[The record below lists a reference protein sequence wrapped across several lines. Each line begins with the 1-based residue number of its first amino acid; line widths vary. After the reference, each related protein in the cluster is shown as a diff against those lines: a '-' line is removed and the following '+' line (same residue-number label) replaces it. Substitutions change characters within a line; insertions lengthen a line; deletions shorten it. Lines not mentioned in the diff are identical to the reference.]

1 VSKKHFIVGTAGH
14 VDHGKSALVKA
25 LTGMDPDRLP
35 EEKARKITI
44 DLGFAHLDLPTLN
57 SQPAT
62 LSVSIIDVPGHEDF
76 VRNMIAGVGS
86 IDLAL
91 LVVAADDGW
100 MPQTEEHL
108 QILEYLG
115 VDAMIVALN
124 KSDLGNTDK
133 AVPQIAQRLQS
144 SVFANATI
152 VPVSARHGTGIDELR
167 SAIASELAKRNP
179 HRDVQKPRLFV
190 DRAFSVA
197 GTGTVVTGSLSGG
210 TLAIGQTVYI
220 QPDNFKTRVRSIQ
233 SHHSTLDCSEPGM
246 RTAVGLSDMPKT
258 TSDKA
263 IHRGNIVTG
272 SECESST
279 VIDVLL
285 QRSARLPE
293 HEPAARPLKSG
304 ASVHVHYGTARIAAI
319 VVLLEEEALE
329 IGKRTIAQLR
339 LTAPVVAFLTDR
351 FVLRDRSEQHT
362 IAGGIVLDPM
372 GRRESFRT
380 VEQRKLLLARTAAPG
395 DIDIF
400 LASEIARR
408 GPAHL
413 DTLLHQSHFSTKE
426 ILAAAERLQSNN
438 QITVHGEIVC
448 DAQSWS
454 ALKVRAIGMI
464 DDAHKKNTERAGL
477 DLNEFRA
484 ALRNLA
490 SDIFEALIADL
501 CSDGFVRKGSIIARG
516 SHSAALPPHLD
527 TIAKQILTTLSQKPF
542 EPPARKQIAPDMQS
556 GQVLRYLMEQ
566 GLVVEIAADL
576 VFSAD
581 AFTRAKEIIVSAIS
595 QDGAATASELRQ
607 ALQTSRR
614 IIVPLLERLDRD
626 RITRRDGDRRA
637 LPGHP
642 GGTSSSRPA
651 SSPDQ
656 VSSGP

>member
-1 VSKKHFIVGTAGH
+1 MSKKHFIVGTAGH

-25 LTGMDPDRLP
+25 LTGTDPDRLP

-44 DLGFAHLDLPTLN
+44 DLGFAHLDLPTPD
-57 SQPAT
+57 SQPSA

-86 IDLAL
+86 IDAAL

-124 KSDLGNTDK
+124 KSDLGNVDG
-133 AVPQIAQRLQS
+133 AIAQITQRLQG
-144 SVFANATI
+144 SVFANAAI
-152 VPVSARHGTGIDELR
+152 IPVSARRGTGIDELR
-167 SAIASELAKRNP
+167 TAIASTLAKRNP
-179 HRDVQKPRLFV
+179 QRDVQKPRLFV

-233 SHHSTLDCSEPGM
+233 SHHSTLHCSEPGM
-246 RTAVGLSDMPKT
+246 RTAVGLSDLPKT

-263 IHRGNIVTG
+263 IHRGNMVTG
-272 SECESST
+272 SECESSAI
-279 VIDVLL
+279 IDVLL
-285 QRSARLPE
+285 QRSARLTE
-293 HEPAARPLKSG
+293 HESAARPLKSG
-304 ASVHVHYGTARIAAI
+304 ASVHVHYGTARIAAT

-339 LTAPVVAFLTDR
+339 LAAPVVAFLADR

-362 IAGGIVLDPM
+362 IAGGIVLDPK
-372 GRRESFRT
+372 GQRESFRSF
-380 VEQRKLLLARTAAPG
+380 EQRRLLLARTAAPG
-395 DIDIF
+395 DVDTV

-413 DTLLHQSHFSTKE
+413 DILLRQSHFSTKE
-426 ILAAAERLQSNN
+426 ILAAAARLQSRR
-438 QITVHGEIVC
+438 QIVVHGEIAC
-448 DAQSWS
+448 DAQSWA
-454 ALKVRAIGMI
+454 ALKTRAIGVI
-464 DDAHKKNTERAGL
+464 DEAHKKNTERAGI
-477 DLNEFRA
+477 DLNELRA

-490 SDIFEALIADL
+490 PGLFEALIADL
-501 CSDGFVRKGSIIARG
+501 CSDGFARKGSIIARG
-516 SHSAALPPHLD
+516 SHSPALPPHLD
-527 TIAKQILTTLSQKPF
+527 AIAKQILTTLSQKPF
-542 EPPARKQIAPDMQS
+542 EPPARKQIATDLKT

-576 VFSAD
+576 VLSAE
-581 AFTRAKEIIVSAIS
+581 AFARAKEIIVSAIA

-626 RITRRDGDRRA
+626 RITRRDGDRRT
-637 LPGHP
+637 LPDQP

-651 SSPDQ
+651 SSPGQ
-656 VSSGP
+656 LRAGH